1 MRQPQATLIPQGH
14 ANVAP
19 MAPQGRGGTLA
30 SPMSEVRKRA
40 MATDELVRAAAAG
53 DISAWAE
60 LVDRYSG
67 LIHGIGRRYRLRDA
81 DAADVAQITWM
92 RALENLG
99 DLRDAERFGG
109 WLATVAHR
117 ESLRLLRSAAREVPT
132 GEDLLSREADSSIS
146 LDARLLAAERRDI
159 VRRALAK
166 LSPRHQRLLWLLYS
180 EPEPAYADIGRTLGM
195 PIGSIGPTRGR
206 ALRRL
211 RGQLEATGLADAA

>member
-1 MRQPQATLIPQGH
+1 MP
-14 ANVAP
+14 
-19 MAPQGRGGTLA
+19 
-30 SPMSEVRKRA
+30 
-40 MATDELVRAAAAG
+40 TDALVKAAG
-53 DISAWAE
+53 AGDVGAWAE

-67 LIHGIGRRYRLRDA
+67 LIHGIGRRYRLGDA

-92 RALENLG
+92 RALEHLAG
-99 DLRDAERFGG
+99 LRDPERFGG

-132 GEDLLSREADSSIS
+132 GEDLLAREADSTIS
-146 LDARLLAAERRDI
+146 LDARLLAAERRDM

-166 LSPRHQRLLWLLYS
+166 LSPGHQRLLRLLYS

-206 ALRRL
+206 ALRGL
-211 RGQLEATGLADAA
+211 RRQIESTGLADAA